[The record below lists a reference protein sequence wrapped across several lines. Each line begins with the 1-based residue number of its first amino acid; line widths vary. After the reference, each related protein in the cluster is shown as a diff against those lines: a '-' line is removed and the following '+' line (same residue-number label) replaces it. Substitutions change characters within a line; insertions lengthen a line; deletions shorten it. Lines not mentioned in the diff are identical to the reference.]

1 MALKFQRWKLSGELS
16 PNQYDDNSCI
26 ITITGLPAGWS
37 WEAFLNHG
45 ESLDVI
51 PLELDVSGT
60 IAQTTLKKEQLA
72 FSGLYTIQLR
82 GKKEKITQ
90 HTNKLGFTVGASF
103 SEAAHWPEIPDAF
116 NKYVQSVSETLK
128 GSLDIP
134 GAVEEYLN
142 KNPITFTEKDP
153 TVPEWA
159 KTETKPAYSAD
170 EVGAIAESELQTA
183 INTAL
188 AQAKAS
194 GEFDGADGQPGA
206 NGAPGA
212 DGKSAYAY
220 AVEGGYTGTEAE
232 FAAKLAE
239 ELPDKLPNPKRLTF
253 TGAVTGT
260 YDGSAAVTVDIPS
273 GGGGTTG
280 GGETWR
286 LVQDITLETD
296 DVGTIEFTTDSDGK
310 ALNLKKFALIGK
322 AKASAAASTYITING
337 KSFLSN
343 VSPYQSYNLRPFQF
357 QGDFCKGFLTLQL
370 VGAIN
375 SAINGVSMYTH
386 IYSGNFSTS
395 ALEKIEGS
403 GLTQLKISPQTA
415 TVTFS
420 TGSHVELWGVDA

>member
-26 ITITGLPAGWS
+26 ITITGLPTGWS

-116 NKYVQSVSETLK
+116 NKYVQSVSETLQQ
-128 GSLDIP
+128 SLDIP

-159 KTETKPAYSAD
+159 KTETKPTYTAD

-194 GEFDGADGQPGA
+194 GEFDGADGQPGKNGA
-206 NGAPGA
+206 DGAPGA
-212 DGKSAYAY
+212 DGKSAYQY

-232 FAAKLAE
+232 FAAKLARE
-239 ELPDKLPNPKRLTF
+239 KFANPNALTF
-253 TGAVTGT
+253 TGAVSGT

-296 DVGTIEFTTDSDGK
+296 DVGTLEFKTDSDGK
-310 ALNLKKFALIGK
+310 ALNLKKFALICK
-322 AKASAAASTYITING
+322 VKASAAASSYITLNG
-337 KSFLSN
+337 KAFLSTA
-343 VSPYQSYNLRPFQF
+343 SPYQSYNFRPFQL

-370 VGAIN
+370 VAAIN
-375 SAINGVSMYTH
+375 NAVNGVSMYTH
-386 IYSGNFSTS
+386 IYSGNFNDS

-403 GLTQLKISPQTA
+403 GLTLLRISPQTS
-415 TVTFS
+415 TVTLL